1 MQTSLVKKALPRGFT
16 LLELLIV
23 IAILAILA
31 AVVVI
36 VLNPAETLAKSRDA
50 QRLSDLSTVKS
61 AIALYLTTV
70 SSPSLDGGIADT
82 STASPHC
89 FGTSGTYSSIWYSDI
104 DEITYNT
111 KPTAAGSD
119 ATTTANWAGGTDYN
133 NVAACSGGCLA
144 YVNSAGAGSAD
155 YTAANQFKTNGL
167 GWIPVNL
174 DTIVGGSPL
183 SNMPQDPSNVVTPA
197 GPIGGTGGTGD
208 KVYRYGC
215 DDTKHLFEI
224 DAVLESNA
232 YTVTDNKQA
241 KDGGDNDNYYEV
253 GNSVRILPATDALF

>member
-1 MQTSLVKKALPRGFT
+1 M
-16 LLELLIV
+16 ELLIV

-70 SSPSLDGGIADT
+70 TSPSLDGGVSDT
-82 STASPHC
+82 STTSPHC
-89 FGTSGTYSSIWYSDI
+89 FGTSGTYSSIWYSANTS
-104 DEITYNT
+104 ITYNT
-111 KPTAAGSD
+111 KPAAAGAD

-133 NVAACSGGCLA
+133 NAAACSGGCLA
-144 YVNSAGAGSAD
+144 YVNSAGAGAD
-155 YTAANQFKTNGL
+155 NVALADQFKTDGN

-174 DTIVGGSPL
+174 NAIAGGSPL
-183 SNMPQDPSNVVTPA
+183 SNMPADPTNTVTAA

-215 DDTKHLFEI
+215 DDAKHIFEI
-224 DAVLESNA
+224 DAVLESTA

-241 KDGGDNDNYYEV
+241 KDGGDNDNYYEI
-253 GNSVRILPATDALF
+253 GNSVGILPATGALF